1 MKLVYANTQPRMCPS
16 LFFNTGG
23 AELRKYSFALSV
35 KDCDKCPSYCFTFLL
50 PSFMPWRLRESLSLN
65 LNWRLRAAGSLSPW
79 ICEKLLQALLC
90 FEPHLNWPNRH
101 FRLVSACTDGLFHCD
116 RTQPQCL
123 SSPDF
128 LSLITVPKE
137 AAWNPQQIRERES
150 NIRGDFHVYRVY
162 LVFIGKACS
171 ANWDQKGTK
180 TSSLLK

>member
-1 MKLVYANTQPRMCPS
+1 MLLPVLQHGRGRAQKIFICFECKGLWQMPKLLLYS
-16 LFFNTGG
+16 L
-23 AELRKYSFALSV
+23 L
-35 KDCDKCPSYCFTFLL
+35 LL

-171 ANWDQKGTK
+171 ATWDQKGTK